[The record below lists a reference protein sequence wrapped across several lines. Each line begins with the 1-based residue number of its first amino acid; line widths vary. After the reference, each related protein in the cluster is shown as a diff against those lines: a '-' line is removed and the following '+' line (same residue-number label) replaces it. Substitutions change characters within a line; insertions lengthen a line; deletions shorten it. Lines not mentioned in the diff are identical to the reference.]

1 MAVQTINIG
10 QIANDG
16 TGDDLRVAFAKVNS
30 NFTDI
35 DSRVTVAT
43 DAENLGSGEGVFYVK
58 DGNTLEFKSLVAGDN
73 VTLTS
78 TANDITVSV
87 PDSLR
92 NIQFN
97 ADTGNLAFTGSDAIN
112 LLGGQNIDT
121 TFSGNTLTI
130 AINGTD
136 LVSQDPSPVL
146 SGVLNAAAN
155 DINNVNILTVNT
167 ITANTEI
174 TAPNYVGNVH
184 DIDLRF
190 YEAALGRTLFGVD
203 YGGFINEA
211 TSGIDLVIA
220 TASVDYGTF
229 SAPAGLASDYGTFTN
244 PTI

>member
-10 QIANDG
+10 NIANDG

-35 DSRVTVAT
+35 DSRVAAAI

-58 DGNTLEFKSLVAGDN
+58 DGNTLEFKSLLAGDN
-73 VTLTS
+73 VTLNS
-78 TANDITVSV
+78 TANDITISV
-87 PDSLR
+87 PDSIR

-112 LLGGQNIDT
+112 LLGGQNVDT

-136 LVSQDPSPVL
+136 LVSQDTSPTL
-146 SGVLNAAAN
+146 GGVLNAATN
-155 DINNVNILTVNT
+155 DINNVATLTVNT

-190 YEAALGRTLFGVD
+190 YERALGRTHFGVD
-203 YGGFINEA
+203 YGGFKYEV
-211 TSGIDLVIA
+211 TSGIDLLVA
-220 TASVDYGTF
+220 TATIDYGTF
-229 SAPAGLASDYGTFTN
+229 TTPTGLVSDYGTFAN
-244 PTI
+244 PAI